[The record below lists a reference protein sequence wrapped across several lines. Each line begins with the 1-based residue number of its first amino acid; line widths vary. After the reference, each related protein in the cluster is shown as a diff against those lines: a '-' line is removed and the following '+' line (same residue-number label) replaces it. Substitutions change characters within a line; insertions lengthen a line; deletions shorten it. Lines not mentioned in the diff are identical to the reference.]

1 MKQYN
6 FMILLLVAMATF
18 VFGQTTNSK
27 YQVTPF
33 GAPPDAQGWVD
44 TISVAADG
52 KGSILAFRRAD
63 PPVLIFS
70 RDGKFQKGWGN
81 GIFPDKHSIDVD
93 RDGFVWITDRM
104 DQLVY
109 KFSMD
114 GKLLMTLGTK
124 GAAGDNS
131 SQDKFNRPSDVAIAP
146 NGDIFVADGYTNS
159 RVVHFS
165 KDGKFVKIIGG
176 TKGSGPGEFD
186 LPHGVGFDSRGRL
199 LVLDRQNTAKKPR
212 VQIFDRNTGKF
223 IDQWTDLGLQQPSGF
238 AVGRDDTVYIGE
250 TDGEKITL
258 VKDGKVVETIPGLK
272 SRAHNINIDAATG
285 DIYLADSNAPG
296 GIKKIS
302 KK

>member
-1 MKQYN
+1 MKKHIVTALAIVG
-6 FMILLLVAMATF
+6 FTGV
-18 VFGQTTNSK
+18 VFAQTTNPK
-27 YQVTPF
+27 YQVAPF
-33 GAPPDAQGWVD
+33 GTPPDAQGWVD

-63 PPVLIFS
+63 PPVLIFN
-70 RDGKFQKGWGN
+70 REGRFQRGWGN

-93 RDGFVWITDRM
+93 PEGFVWITDRD

-114 GKLLMTLGTK
+114 GKQLMMLGTK

-176 TKGSGPGEFD
+176 TKGAGPGQFD
-186 LPHGVGFDSRGRL
+186 LPHGVGFDSKGRL
-199 LVLDRQNTAKKPR
+199 LVLDRQNTTKKPR
-212 VQIFDRNTGKF
+212 VQIFDRNSGKF
-223 IDQWTDLGLQQPSGF
+223 VEQWTDLGILQPSGF

-250 TDGEKITL
+250 TDGEKITM
-258 VKDGKVVETIPGLK
+258 VKDGKVVDTIPGLK
-272 SRAHNINIDAATG
+272 SRVHNLNIDAATG
-285 DIYLADSNAPG
+285 DIYFADSNTPG
-296 GIKKIS
+296 GIKKVS